1 MYENDTAKKQKMWTT
16 ERFYAETDISQ
27 IYWFWTEYLL
37 DLTSFWMLAE
47 TQFLNVANRGLT
59 FKIRF

>member
-27 IYWFWTEYLL
+27 IYWFWIENLL

-47 TQFLNVANRGLT
+47 TQFLMLQIVG
-59 FKIRF
+59 